1 MDPYKKFVGF
11 YTRSQDAF
19 VNYSLVLDAAMSFEL
34 QEYGDLTEEECVSIL
49 FLCVVWCIIFY
60 VRFLYENHEQL
71 KVYRALRKGLSQF
84 STDFSE
90 FQKEPEE
97 LEGFAKQVSFTFLRS

>member
-19 VNYSLVLDAAMSFEL
+19 VNYSLVLDAAMSCEL

-49 FLCVVWCIIFY
+49 FLCVVWYIIFLLDFFMKTASNSRSITPF
-60 VRFLYENHEQL
+60 VKAFLNFPRTSRSSKKSQRRL
-71 KVYRALRKGLSQF
+71 KGLQNW
-84 STDFSE
+84 
-90 FQKEPEE
+90 
-97 LEGFAKQVSFTFLRS
+97 